1 MPQPQGRL
9 ASSSGASPGPR
20 PAVQRRLYK
29 DTCEPSGPQDK
40 PSGQVRDG
48 EALLTRSERRIH
60 SSINKDLLSICREP
74 GSMQRLWVQWQTD
87 TTSPV
92 RVLTELAHS
101 PGGWCWSQSQMCVC
115 ASMHTHTYM
124 HMHPHTVRKAA
135 RPRGAVCLL

>member
-40 PSGQVRDG
+40 PSGRVRDG
-48 EALLTRSERRIH
+48 EANSEDLLTRSERRIH

-87 TTSPV
+87 TMSPV
-92 RVLTELAHS
+92 RVLTELAHP

-115 ASMHTHTYM
+115 AYM